1 MNGLAGKV
9 ALVTGAGSGIGRACA
24 QRLAAEGARLGLI
37 DHDAAALAEVQ
48 SEIPDSLAFACSVT
62 DESAVTA
69 ALSELTERLG
79 PLTIAVCCAGIQLFG
94 KDSAADQ
101 LELDVWRSTLE
112 VNLTGTFLCAKH
124 AIRAML
130 RSGGG
135 SLVLTGSPTG
145 MRGLAPGFDAYSA
158 SKAGVAGLVRVLCA
172 DYGRHNIRVN
182 GVIPGFTETPLVESI
197 FSDTQELASIIGTI
211 PLGRP
216 GRPEEIAA
224 AVAYLV
230 SDDASYVTGALL
242 AVDGGV
248 TAT

>member
-1 MNGLAGKV
+1 MKGLAGKV

-24 QRLAAEGARLGLI
+24 YRLAAEGARLGLI
-37 DHDAAALAEVQ
+37 DQDGERLANVAE
-48 SEIPDSLAFACSVT
+48 EITDSLAFAYSVT
-62 DESAVTA
+62 DENAIAAAVDKMN
-69 ALSELTERLG
+69 ERLG
-79 PLTIAVCCAGIQLFG
+79 PLAIAVCCAGVQLFG
-94 KDSAADQ
+94 KDDAADQ
-101 LELDVWRSTLE
+101 LDLQVWRDTLE
-112 VNLTGTFLCAKH
+112 VNLTGSFLSAKH
-124 AIRAML
+124 AIRSML

-158 SKAGVAGLVRVLCA
+158 SKAGVAGLVKVLCA

-182 GVIPGFTETPLVESI
+182 AVIPGFTETPLVETI
-197 FSDTQELASIIGTI
+197 FGDTNELASIIGTI

-216 GRPEEIAA
+216 GRPDEIAA
-224 AVAYLV
+224 AVAYLA